1 MSSKPRP
8 TAAERRRR
16 RRRASEPVL
25 PNIRAIGRPWEPH
38 KDIYH
43 FLLRRSWAGFFA
55 VVSLGFL
62 AANALFAAVYVAQPG
77 SIANTRPGSFEDAFF
92 FSVQTMAT
100 IGYGAMS
107 PATRYAHVVVTFE
120 ALIGILSVALVTG
133 ITFSKFSRPTARIV
147 FSDRVVVTSRD
158 GVPHLMFRL
167 ANWRHNQVLE
177 AQLRL
182 AVLLTEKTAEGETLR
197 RPLELPLVRDRNP
210 LFSLTW
216 QAMHRIDE
224 ASPFHGPDALER
236 LRALNAQ
243 LFVTLYGVDETV
255 GQDIHARHRY
265 ELGDIVWGGRF
276 RDLISDMADGSRRLD
291 YRLFHDIELP
301 KTVPAVPVLQEEPVA
316 GAAQGRRAP
325 SAPAGAVPEAA
336 AATGASDGSTT
347 AAAVAT
353 MSSAP
358 NP

>member
-1 MSSKPRP
+1 MSPKSHP

-16 RRRASEPVL
+16 RRRASEPVI
-25 PNIRAIGRPWEPH
+25 PNIRTVGRPWEPH
-38 KDIYH
+38 KDVYH
-43 FLLRRSWAGFFA
+43 FLLRRSWAGFFL
-55 VVSLGFL
+55 VVSVGFL
-62 AANALFAAVYVAQPG
+62 VANALFAAVYVAQPG
-77 SIANTRPGSFEDAFF
+77 SIANARSASFEDAFF

-107 PATRYAHVVVTFE
+107 PATRYAHVIVTFE

-147 FSDRVVVTSRD
+147 FSDRMTVTSRD
-158 GVPHLMFRL
+158 GVPHLVFRL

-182 AVLLTEKTAEGETLR
+182 AVLLTEKTAEGETRR
-197 RPLELPLVRDRNP
+197 RPIELPLVRDRNP

-224 ASPFHGPDALER
+224 ASPFHGPGALER
-236 LRALNAQ
+236 LRAQNAQ
-243 LFVTLYGVDETV
+243 LFITLYGVDETV

-265 ELGDIVWGGRF
+265 ELADIVWGGRF
-276 RDLISDMADGSRRLD
+276 RDLIADMADGSRRLD
-291 YRLFHDIELP
+291 YRVFHEIELP
-301 KTVPAVPVLQEEPVA
+301 KIVPAPLPAVPVMPPEPA
-316 GAAQGRRAP
+316 GAAQERRGP
-325 SAPAGAVPEAA
+325 SAPPEAA
-336 AATGASDGSTT
+336 AAAGASEGSTT

>member
-1 MSSKPRP
+1 MSPRSRP

-16 RRRASEPVL
+16 RRRAAEPVI
-25 PNIRAIGRPWEPH
+25 PNIRAVGRPWEPH

-43 FLLRRSWAGFFA
+43 FLLRRSWTGFF
-55 VVSLGFL
+55 VVVTVGFL
-62 AANALFAAVYVAQPG
+62 AANALFATAYVAQPG
-77 SIANTRPGSFEDAFF
+77 SISNARSGSFEDAFF

-100 IGYGAMS
+100 IGYGGMS
-107 PATRYAHVVVTFE
+107 PATRYAHLVVTVE

-147 FSDRVVVTSRD
+147 FSDRMAVTSRD
-158 GVPHLMFRL
+158 GVPHLVFRL

-182 AVLLTEKTAEGETLR
+182 AVLLTEKTSEGETLR
-197 RPLELPLVRDRNP
+197 RPVELPLVRDRNP

-224 ASPFHGPDALER
+224 ASPFHGPGALER
-236 LRALNAQ
+236 LRAQNAQ

-255 GQDIHARHRY
+255 GQNIHARHRY
-265 ELGDIVWGGRF
+265 ELSDIVWGGRF
-276 RDLISDMADGSRRLD
+276 RDLIADMGDGSRRLD
-291 YRLFHDIELP
+291 YRVFHDIELP
-301 KTVPAVPVLQEEPVA
+301 KVAPPA
-316 GAAQGRRAP
+316 AA
-325 SAPAGAVPEAA
+325 PEAA